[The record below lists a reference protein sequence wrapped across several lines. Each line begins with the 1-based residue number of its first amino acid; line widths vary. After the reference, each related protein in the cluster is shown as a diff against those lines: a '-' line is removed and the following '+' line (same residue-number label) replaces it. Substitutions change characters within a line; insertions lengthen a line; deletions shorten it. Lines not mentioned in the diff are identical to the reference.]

1 MTNIDNVSKMVDI
14 RRVIAM
20 YEVDIKLTPED
31 ILNKEFKFDAKGYRP
46 KEVDEYLDM
55 IIEDYNEFIRLVKKL
70 DRENHELKEENN
82 NLNNEVRKLKIALDA
97 HDESENAGRFGTNNV
112 DILKR
117 LSNLEKIVYGK
128 NE

>member
-1 MTNIDNVSKMVDI
+1 
-14 RRVIAM
+14 M
-20 YEVDIKLTPED
+20 YDVDIKLTADE

-46 KEVDEYLDM
+46 KEVDEFLDT
-55 IIEDYNEFIRLVKKL
+55 IIEDYNEYIRLIKKL
-70 DRENHELKEENN
+70 ESANRELESENN
-82 NLNNEVRKLKIALDA
+82 TLKNEVRRLEIALEA
-97 HDESENAGRFGTNNV
+97 QEEGESKMGSNNV

>member
-1 MTNIDNVSKMVDI
+1 MVDI
-14 RRVIAM
+14 RRVNAM

-31 ILNKEFKFDAKGYRP
+31 ILDKEFKFDAKGYRP

-55 IIEDYNEFIRLVKKL
+55 IIEDYKEFIRLVKKL
-70 DRENHELKEENN
+70 DKENHELKEENN
-82 NLNNEVRKLKIALDA
+82 NLTNEVRKLKISLEAQEEG
-97 HDESENAGRFGTNNV
+97 ESTGKFGTSNV

-117 LSNLEKIVYGK
+117 ISNLEKIVYGK